1 MGNEDSMVDDEEAPL
16 TSGGRAPEPEPA
28 PKTDYS
34 QYASTYDPVDTS
46 QADAPAPSYRSVTP
60 RLRPASCVVDALRG
74 SSDRS
79 IAGFGSEFKARRQ
92 SGGSA
97 SGGSA
102 PNSPPQR
109 QTNGSYWQQQ
119 ERKESKAAADDDED
133 LDFDRAPKLTLA

>member
-46 QADAPAPSYRSVTP
+46 QADAPAPSYRSVTS
-60 RLRPASCVVDALRG
+60 RLRSASCVVDALRG

-79 IAGFGSEFKARRQ
+79 LLVSAVSSRLAGNPVALRAAAARRTRRRSARRMVRTGSSRSARSRRRLLTTMRTSTSIVRQ
-92 SGGSA
+92 S
-97 SGGSA
+97 
-102 PNSPPQR
+102 
-109 QTNGSYWQQQ
+109 
-119 ERKESKAAADDDED
+119 
-133 LDFDRAPKLTLA
+133 